1 MGCFSLPRHLFCFV
15 YSNVV
20 SCSNVA
26 CRACLCGAFR
36 EDAQRFSLARV
47 LIANAL
53 ESASTIFCFP
63 VLLLLFSVLCL
74 VQVVH
79 VWLASIAVVD
89 MVGSMRAPSSDEA
102 HKELTFPPLMPGTVA
117 SSWQAALGYL
127 RSSRTRYVIINAKNG
142 LGNRIRALAS
152 AMSVA
157 EYVRR
162 PVLLIWVRDLHLNCS
177 FSKMFDQPL
186 PFAIL
191 EEEIPLEN
199 LTMAEF
205 QVRGMGRTVGI
216 PSCRRIGD
224 VVLAS
229 RALLRSRPR
238 RGVSLRPIPPPC
250 LRRTG
255 VQLYEAR
262 ARRAEGRVRGR
273 RPRPAP
279 LFPICLRHEP
289 RHGRVAKCVG
299 CVG

>member
-1 MGCFSLPRHLFCFV
+1 MSRPKSGPSRP
-15 YSNVV
+15 
-20 SCSNVA
+20 
-26 CRACLCGAFR
+26 G
-36 EDAQRFSLARV
+36 LA
-47 LIANAL
+47 
-53 ESASTIFCFP
+53 P

-79 VWLASIAVVD
+79 VWLANMAVVD

-102 HKELTFPPLMPGTVA
+102 HKELTFPPLMPGTIA

-142 LGNRIRALAS
+142 LGNRLRALAS

-177 FSKMFDQPL
+177 FSTMFDQPLL

-262 ARRAEGRVRGR
+262 ARRAEGRVRRR
-273 RPRPAP
+273 RPRPSP
-279 LFPICLRHEP
+279 LLPICLRHEP
-289 RHGRVAKCVG
+289 RDGRVAKCVG